1 MQTAS
6 LVANPSTDV
15 LRSVAEQLKVPLTII
30 ARQAELGQS
39 LGGLQAKDLD
49 SMQVQTAVALNLV
62 DCYLLGLSVTQGQTN
77 LELEPVSLSS
87 VFAGLAHDLYY
98 LARDNQVDLEVHVA
112 GKYGPVMANQR
123 GLRAALVS
131 LGYDMI
137 EAAAAQENK
146 SKSRR
151 HLSLAVHR
159 TPHGLVAGM
168 YVRHPEIEAGHWRRA
183 LKLRSRANQP
193 LASFSTGS
201 AAGMFV
207 ADTILR
213 SMESRLRVGRHD
225 KEVGLAATFQP
236 SKQLA
241 LV

>member
-1 MQTAS
+1 MQTVG
-6 LVANPSTDV
+6 LTANPSTDV

-30 ARQAELGQS
+30 ARQAELGQAF
-39 LGGLQAKDLD
+39 GGLGTKELD
-49 SMQVQTAVALNLV
+49 SMQVQTAAALNLV
-62 DCYLLGLSVTQGQTN
+62 DCYLLGLSLAQGQTC

-87 VFAGLAHDLYY
+87 VLAGLAHDLYY

-112 GKYGPVMANQR
+112 GKYAPVMANHR
-123 GLRAALVS
+123 GLQAALVS
-131 LGYDMI
+131 LGYDMV
-137 EAAAAQENK
+137 EAVAAQENK

-151 HLSLAVHR
+151 RLSLAVHR

-168 YVRHPEIEAGHWRRA
+168 YVRHPEVEVGHWRRA
-183 LKLRSRANQP
+183 LKLRSRATQP
-193 LASFSTGS
+193 IASFSPSSG
-201 AAGMFV
+201 AGMFV

-225 KEVGLAATFQP
+225 REIGLAATFQP